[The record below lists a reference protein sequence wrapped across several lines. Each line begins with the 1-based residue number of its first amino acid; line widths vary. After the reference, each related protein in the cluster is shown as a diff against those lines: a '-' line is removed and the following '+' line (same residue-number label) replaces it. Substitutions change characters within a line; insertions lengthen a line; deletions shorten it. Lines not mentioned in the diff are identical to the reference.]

1 MTIVNTNTLFNIVDS
16 RNSLHQS
23 PLEASTIPP
32 RDPSEGWGKR
42 SRDQGRAA
50 GSLDGRANPTILC
63 QRCRRLTSDREEL
76 DRNESCEECKRDPEL
91 AHVAQKAA
99 LALSQLATTLT
110 SGISSDQRA
119 AINIIG
125 VS

>member
-50 GSLDGRANPTILC
+50 GSLE
-63 QRCRRLTSDREEL
+63 RCRRLTSDREEL